1 MKNKIK
7 QKIKKA
13 LPFLLVVLL
22 SAGMI
27 LSCYF
32 VTKHFEGENTLMA
45 GADEVTA
52 ETAET
57 GASTSETVEVVEKYA
72 NAYNSVNLFTVGTY
86 SSEHCDACVVSIDG
100 LNLTVGGSGPL
111 YYLDDPTH
119 EFSTLKSNIDSSDP
133 PNELLTLDLESN
145 TRYSF
150 RFELS
155 DIVGVRKVRLQLFS
169 YNASGSHSW
178 KTLFYALER
187 EHFEG
192 RLYNG
197 FFTTGE
203 YEKYGLVFSYYLDMD
218 ATGCDEVSVTFTNIQ
233 VNAGGNAEYVPSF
246 TDYCNLYAA
255 ILYSEF
261 YDKGYIAGYD
271 VGKTKGYDKGYIDG
285 EQFGYNNGEQFG
297 YNIGYDEG
305 YNAITQETI
314 DKLESEV
321 LTDGETF
328 LDFIFA
334 IFDAPL
340 NVIRTAL
347 DFEILGFNVSD
358 LIFFILTL
366 FLFVMVLKKIKGG

>member
-22 SAGMI
+22 SVGMI

-32 VTKHFEGENTLMA
+32 VTKHFEGENTLTA
-45 GADEVTA
+45 GADEATA

-111 YYLDDPTH
+111 YYLDDPTY

-145 TRYSF
+145 TKYGF

-155 DIVGVRKVRLQLFS
+155 DIVGVRKVRLKLFS
-169 YNASGSHSW
+169 YNASGSLSL
-178 KTLFYALER
+178 KTLFTATAVNN
-187 EHFEG
+187 FEG
-192 RLYNG
+192 RVYDG
-197 FFTTGE
+197 TFTTGE
-203 YEKYGLVFSYYLDMD
+203 YEKYGLVFSYYLDMA

-233 VNAGGNAEYVPSF
+233 VSAGGTAEYVPSF
-246 TDYCNLYAA
+246 TDYYNLYVAN
-255 ILYSEF
+255 LYSE
-261 YDKGYIAGYD
+261 
-271 VGKTKGYDKGYIDG
+271 GYDKGYIDG
-285 EQFGYNNGEQFG
+285 YDVGKTEGYDKGYIDGDQFG

-314 DKLESEV
+314 DELESEV

>member
-7 QKIKKA
+7 QKIKKV

-22 SAGMI
+22 SVGMI

-32 VTKHFEGENTLMA
+32 VTRHFEGENTLTA
-45 GADEVTA
+45 GADEATA

-111 YYLDDPTH
+111 YYLDDPTY

-145 TRYSF
+145 TKYGF

-155 DIVGVRKVRLQLFS
+155 DIVGVRKVRLKLFS
-169 YNASGSHSW
+169 YTPGRISL
-178 KTLFYALER
+178 KTLFTATAVNN
-187 EHFEG
+187 FEG
-192 RLYNG
+192 RVYDG
-197 FFTTGE
+197 TFTTGE
-203 YEKYGLVFSYYLDMD
+203 YEKYGLVFSYYLDMA

-233 VNAGGNAEYVPSF
+233 VSAGGTAAYVPSF
-246 TDYCNLYAA
+246 TDYYNLYVAN
-255 ILYSEF
+255 LYSEG

-271 VGKTKGYDKGYIDG
+271 VGKTEGYDKGYID
-285 EQFGYNNGEQFG
+285 GEQFG

-314 DKLESEV
+314 DELESEV